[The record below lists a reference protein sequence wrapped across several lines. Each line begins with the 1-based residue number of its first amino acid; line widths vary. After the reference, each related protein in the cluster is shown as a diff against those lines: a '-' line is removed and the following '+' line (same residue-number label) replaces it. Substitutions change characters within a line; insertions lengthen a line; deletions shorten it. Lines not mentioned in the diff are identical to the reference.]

1 MNREEFIAKLDGF
14 DGERLKRTLWNLY
27 WRGTATM
34 RERIEA
40 LLEPEENAR
49 RRAARAAID
58 PEEVLDEVEDF
69 VALVRSGAYMG
80 GDRRVAPRE
89 RTRWRFTF
97 RRLAADAQAALR
109 DEQNINPGATA
120 LERLIDL
127 ACSMRD
133 IDYVHS
139 DDAVEAARFV
149 VSDAAMALWGA
160 VLARHGFAGFAQ
172 RAAPQLIR
180 WESRYG

>member
-1 MNREEFIAKLDGF
+1 
-14 DGERLKRTLWNLY
+14 
-27 WRGTATM
+27 
-34 RERIEA
+34 
-40 LLEPEENAR
+40 
-49 RRAARAAID
+49 
-58 PEEVLDEVEDF
+58 
-69 VALVRSGAYMG
+69 
-80 GDRRVAPRE
+80 
-89 RTRWRFTF
+89 
-97 RRLAADAQAALR
+97 
-109 DEQNINPGATA
+109 
-120 LERLIDL
+120 
-127 ACSMRD
+127 MRD

>member
-40 LLEPEENAR
+40 LLEPDENAR

-109 DEQNINPGATA
+109 DEQTSTLG
-120 LERLIDL
+120 RLHW
-127 ACSMRD
+127 R
-133 IDYVHS
+133 
-139 DDAVEAARFV
+139 
-149 VSDAAMALWGA
+149 G
-160 VLARHGFAGFAQ
+160 
-172 RAAPQLIR
+172 
-180 WESRYG
+180 